1 MYWTEPD
8 GSGKHQRWE
17 KEKVFEIN
25 RRLTTWFSRVNQFTS
40 TNTNTNN
47 RKKNRDGQWCIK
59 KFGNWVLES
68 NPAINIDLRYYPELE
83 N

>member
-1 MYWTEPD
+1 MEVENIND
-8 GSGKHQRWE
+8 GK
-17 KEKVFEIN
+17 KKKVFEIN

-40 TNTNTNN
+40 TNTNTNNNN